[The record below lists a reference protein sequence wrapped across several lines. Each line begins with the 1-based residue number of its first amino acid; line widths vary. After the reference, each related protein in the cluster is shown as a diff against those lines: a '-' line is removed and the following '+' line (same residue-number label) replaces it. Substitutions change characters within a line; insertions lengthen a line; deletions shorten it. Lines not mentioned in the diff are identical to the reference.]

1 GAMMDVKIV
10 NHGPVTIMLD
20 SDEMRK

>member
-1 GAMMDVKIV
+1 MDVKIV